1 MNKKISQSILMIFTA
16 GLIASLVSCNPAS
29 KYEKAESES
38 ISNYL
43 NTNSADTFKLET
55 SGLYYHEVLAGT
67 GRAPVA
73 HDTAYVLYTGKYLNG
88 NIFDTNTNT
97 GGIILVFPVAEGFL
111 IAGFDEGITYM
122 KAGGKA
128 TFLIPSNLAYGSQ
141 GYYSIAGYTPLLY
154 EVELVK
160 VAPGPTK

>member
-1 MNKKISQSILMIFTA
+1 MNKKISKSILMIFTA
-16 GLIASLVSCNPAS
+16 GLIVSLVSCNPAS

-67 GRAPVA
+67 GRTPVA
-73 HDTAYVLYTGKYLNG
+73 HDTVYVLYTGKYLNG
-88 NIFDTNTNT
+88 SIFDTNTNT
-97 GGIILVFPVAEGFL
+97 GGKILVFPVAERL
-111 IAGFDEGITYM
+111 MIAGFDEGITYM

-128 TFLIPSNLAYGSQ
+128 NFLVPSNLAYGTQ
-141 GYYSIAGYTPLLY
+141 GFYSIAGYTPLLY

-160 VAPGPTK
+160 VAPGPAK

>member
-1 MNKKISQSILMIFTA
+1 MIFTA

-67 GRAPVA
+67 GLAPVA

-97 GGIILVFPVAEGFL
+97 GGKILVFPVAEGFL

-160 VAPGPTK
+160 VAPGPAK